1 MLSDVVG
8 LRHPQYT
15 VRSAPAPRAMRSHA
29 HRTCH
34 AACASSCVPH
44 WCRPGVA
51 RCVWPGVCGP
61 VCVAQCVWPGV
72 CGPVCVARCVWP
84 GVCGPVCVAQCVWPG
99 VCGPVCVARCVWG
112 DREQNKTT

>member
-1 MLSDVVG
+1 MRGSKEGEFSARALIRTFDVVGATDRYEEFLLMLSDVVG

-44 WCRPGVA
+44 WCRPGL
-51 RCVWPGVCGP
+51 RQCRSRIRYNP
-61 VCVAQCVWPGV
+61 V
-72 CGPVCVARCVWP
+72 
-84 GVCGPVCVAQCVWPG
+84 
-99 VCGPVCVARCVWG
+99 
-112 DREQNKTT
+112 